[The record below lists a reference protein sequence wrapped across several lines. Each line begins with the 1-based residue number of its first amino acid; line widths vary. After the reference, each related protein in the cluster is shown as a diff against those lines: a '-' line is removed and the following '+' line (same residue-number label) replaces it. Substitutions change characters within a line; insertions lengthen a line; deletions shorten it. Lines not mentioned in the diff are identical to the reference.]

1 MCKNLS
7 VFEERC
13 ILWFVG
19 FKKDL
24 GFVFVRLIVKYRVRF
39 LVLVEGV
46 SVVLGR
52 V

>member
-1 MCKNLS
+1 MS
-7 VFEERC
+7 VFEERR

-39 LVLVEGV
+39 LASVEGV
-46 SVVLGR
+46 SAALGR